1 MGGAR
6 RSGAEISN
14 LSWIP
19 KKLFEFSGP
28 AESGGVHES
37 GRVPPCAAPRWLA
50 CIFFKFRK

>member
-6 RSGAEISN
+6 RSRTKILN

-19 KKLFEFSGP
+19 KKHFEFSGP

-37 GRVPPCAAPRWLA
+37 GRVPPGAALRWLG
-50 CIFFKFRK
+50 CIIFKVSK